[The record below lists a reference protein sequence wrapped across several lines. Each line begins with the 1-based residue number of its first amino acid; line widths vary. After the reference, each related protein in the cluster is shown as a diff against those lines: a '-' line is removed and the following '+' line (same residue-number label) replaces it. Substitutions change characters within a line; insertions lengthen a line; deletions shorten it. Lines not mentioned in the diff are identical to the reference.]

1 MKDCEKF
8 NPYLDSIH
16 GPLCR
21 VNVQEA
27 TNNTIHFESYSAFS
41 VRGSTVEDALCRDV
55 VRK

>member
-1 MKDCEKF
+1 MKECEEF